1 MELNDFSLREEEE
14 QREEPNE
21 NLKECIECGKFFYPV
36 ERQHQYM
43 CYTCNR
49 RWI

>member
-21 NLKECIECGKFFYPV
+21 NLKECIECGRLFCPV
-36 ERQHQYM
+36 SKEKHAYM
-43 CYTCNR
+43 CFRCRYQL
-49 RWI
+49 